1 METALTLEIKP
12 GDVVAMDM
20 GKVKIELVQK
30 SGKAA
35 RLRFFA
41 PVETDI
47 KLIKGEANRDRL
59 PGSNRGN

>member
-12 GDVVAMDM
+12 GDVVAMDA

-35 RLRFFA
+35 RLRFVA

-47 KLIKGEANRDRL
+47 KLIKREVDRDR
-59 PGSNRGN
+59 